1 LPSLSQLHCLHL
13 FDAPLHIL
21 KHLKSVFAVWTFRVF
36 LAMARQ
42 TPFLSLFHQSIRVIV
57 FHMSGLATVYTS
69 Y

>member
-13 FDAPLHIL
+13 FDAPLYIL

-42 TPFLSLFHQSIRVIV
+42 TAFLSQFHQCIRVIV